1 MSFILDALN
10 KKQPTHQDS
19 QTASVDQDKR
29 SQVQPVHTMVA
40 TSYPQFISWGVLLT
54 LAIFAALAV
63 GFWLGQQSQ
72 YQVIEQ
78 RLITEHKQDKQT
90 QEITPVKADPDFG
103 VANKV
108 IKESETQAQR
118 TRIDAENY
126 FENPPVKNIN
136 NDSNTT
142 ENKATE
148 HVITTKTAEEK
159 LSDVQ
164 FNLKAEAGIS
174 SDLLSRFQS
183 AIEETQQQTSTKANA
198 DKVANEEPEVAIRSL
213 SDMPKWVQDAIP
225 ELNFSMHIYASN
237 GEGWIRVN
245 GDDKVES
252 DFIATDLKL
261 TEILPQRV
269 VLSYQGEIFTLPA
282 LSSW

>member
-19 QTASVDQDKR
+19 QTVEQNKP
-29 SQVQPVHTMVA
+29 SQAQPVHTMVA

-54 LAIFAALAV
+54 LAIFAALAL

-72 YQVIEQ
+72 YQVIDQ
-78 RLITEHKQDKQT
+78 RLVTERKQDKQT
-90 QEITPVKADPDFG
+90 QEIASV
-103 VANKV
+103 VAAPELAVAKKV
-108 IKESETQAQR
+108 IEESEYQAQI

-126 FENPPVKNIN
+126 FENPPARNVN
-136 NDSNTT
+136 NDSNTL

-164 FNLKAEAGIS
+164 FSLKAEDGIS

-183 AIEETQQQTSTKANA
+183 AIEETQQQTPTKANA
-198 DKVANEEPEVAIRSL
+198 DKAVNDEPEVALRSL